1 MGSFVARWGAAAVLL
16 LSSTSAL
23 AVYCPSILYDPSA
36 FVKNTIMAEE
46 GIAATAA
53 RAAANI
59 QRYEQYVTQLAQ
71 LKSIP
76 GQLPGAAAAKA
87 GQELA
92 SMRQLLASLRQMQGG
107 VQQVRARMS
116 GRIDEVKALGMSWD
130 KYIQHEQQRIDRNVK
145 LARDRAAE
153 EARALNQVARDFELY
168 RDVASQVPESAGMH
182 ESMQQLNVQANMMIV
197 QSAQLARIL
206 APAAASAGSVTEARQ
221 QKNERATRQLN
232 QMQHLH
238 DLSRAR
244 AAGERRAT
252 TPSPGTPGDQ

>member
-92 SMRQLLASLRQMQGG
+92 SMRQLLASLQQMQGG

-145 LARDRAAE
+145 LARNRAAE
-153 EARALNQVARDFELY
+153 EARALDQVARDFELY

-252 TPSPGTPGDQ
+252 TPSPGAPGDQ